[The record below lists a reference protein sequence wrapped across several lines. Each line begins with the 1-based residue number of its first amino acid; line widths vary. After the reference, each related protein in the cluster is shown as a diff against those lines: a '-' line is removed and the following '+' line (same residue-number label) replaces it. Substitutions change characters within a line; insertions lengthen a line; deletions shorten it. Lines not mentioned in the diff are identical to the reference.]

1 MPNCSKAVRSPIPPS
16 LTRKWYTLVVET
28 VGDTLRVALDSQPAA
43 LLQSSGIARAT
54 NFKIE
59 LGVAGKDGFC

>member
-1 MPNCSKAVRSPIPPS
+1 MLEGRQITYPAKLDAG
-16 LTRKWYTLVVET
+16 KWHTLVVET